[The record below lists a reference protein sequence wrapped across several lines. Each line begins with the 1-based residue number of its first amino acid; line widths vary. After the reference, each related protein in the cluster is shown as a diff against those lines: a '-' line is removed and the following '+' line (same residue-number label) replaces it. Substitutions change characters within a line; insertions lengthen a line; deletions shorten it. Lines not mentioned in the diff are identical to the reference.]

1 MISHLSGSGKILIFK
16 KCIKLRGKYFNVKK
30 RVFFEQLNKFGYSV
44 KNSKKKELKK
54 ITNSFQR
61 RFRPELIDGKV
72 DRECFE
78 IAKSLISNK

>member
-1 MISHLSGSGKILIFK
+1 MGKK
-16 KCIKLRGKYFNVKK
+16 V
-30 RVFFEQLNKFGYSV
+30 ST
-44 KNSKKKELKK
+44 ELKK

>member
-1 MISHLSGSGKILIFK
+1 MWHKIGLK
-16 KCIKLRGKYFNVKK
+16 KCLKLRGKYFNIKSK
-30 RVFFEQLNKFGYSV
+30 FFFEHLNKLGYSV
-44 KNSKKKELKK
+44 QSSKKTELKK